1 MRKTIVVACMFVCF
15 FLFTVMASQTYGDS
29 AEVLPKGVFK
39 ANVITNL
46 YIPID
51 KRYNPDGDTEDVA
64 IDFNTNLNNAV
75 FTDLGLV
82 ESAFVMAPGSASIGR
97 SDVSFEYKFTELF
110 FSLMYGVTD
119 KLTVGVYIPYY
130 FNKTDVKRA
139 RLDASTATVGKS
151 AIGAGLGAPLVPL
164 AGGGP
169 FGDAVPLIT
178 EDVQDLLGRGLD
190 VNGDG
195 IRDIDGFGYKRF
207 ETWSEDGIGDIE
219 VGLRYQYL
227 KTDNWR
233 LAFTGGVRLPTG
245 EVDDPDN
252 LIDYGFGSGAYAV
265 LFRLNNDYTGI
276 KNLLLNA
283 TFRYDL
289 ILPDRELRRV
299 PDDVNR
305 PITLNKENV
314 RRDLGDILEMETSGE
329 YEFLKGLSLSLL
341 YKYGRKQ
348 KNHISGEK
356 RLAYESL
363 EEESNFTYNIF
374 ITGLSYSTIPLFK
387 EKKFPLPLN
396 ASFAYENHFA
406 GSNNHLKQQIF
417 TVSLAVFF

>member
-1 MRKTIVVACMFVCF
+1 MRKTMVVACLFVCF
-15 FLFTVMASQTYGDS
+15 FLYTGMASQSYGDS
-29 AEVLPKGVFK
+29 AEVLPKGVFR

-82 ESAFVMAPGSASIGR
+82 ESAFGMAPGSASIGR
-97 SDVSFEYKFTELF
+97 SDISFEYKFTDIF

-151 AIGAGLGAPLVPL
+151 VLLNSFAPIGFLDTIPLT
-164 AGGGP
+164 
-169 FGDAVPLIT
+169 T
-178 EDVQDLLGRGLD
+178 EDVQDLLGKGLD
-190 VNGDG
+190 INGDG
-195 IRDIDGFGYKRF
+195 LIDVEGFGYKRF
-207 ETWSEDGIGDIE
+207 ETISEDGVGDIE
-219 VGLRYQYL
+219 VGFRYQYL

-233 LAFTGGVRLPTG
+233 LAFNGGVRLPTG

-252 LIDYGFGSGAYAV
+252 LIDYGFGCGAYAV

-314 RRDLGDILEMETSGE
+314 RRDLGDIIEIETSGE
-329 YEFLKGLSLSLL
+329 YEFLKGLSLSML

-348 KNHISGEK
+348 KDHISGEK

-387 EKKFPLPLN
+387 EKKI
-396 ASFAYENHFA
+396 SF
-406 GSNNHLKQQIF
+406 
-417 TVSLAVFF
+417 TP

>member
-1 MRKTIVVACMFVCF
+1 MRKTMVVACLFVCF
-15 FLFTVMASQTYGDS
+15 FLYTGMASQSYGDS
-29 AEVLPKGVFK
+29 AEVLPKGVFR

-82 ESAFVMAPGSASIGR
+82 ESAFGMAPGSASIGR
-97 SDVSFEYKFTELF
+97 SDISFEYKFTDIF

-151 AIGAGLGAPLVPL
+151 VLLNSFAPIGFLDTIPLT
-164 AGGGP
+164 
-169 FGDAVPLIT
+169 T
-178 EDVQDLLGRGLD
+178 EDVQDLLGKGLD
-190 VNGDG
+190 INGDG
-195 IRDIDGFGYKRF
+195 LIDVEGFGYKRF
-207 ETWSEDGIGDIE
+207 ETISEDGVGDIE
-219 VGLRYQYL
+219 VGFRYQYL

-233 LAFTGGVRLPTG
+233 LAFNGGVRLPTG

-252 LIDYGFGSGAYAV
+252 LIDYGFGCGAYAV

-283 TFRYDL
+283 TFRYNL

-314 RRDLGDILEMETSGE
+314 RRDLGDIIEIETSGE
-329 YEFLKGLSLSLL
+329 YEFLKGLSLSML

-348 KNHISGEK
+348 KDHISGEK